1 MFAVERLFNHL
12 GSKPY
17 RLHILIAS
25 KAVNT
30 DQDIVK
36 KFSNN
41 LDNRGIY
48 TVSTM
53 A

>member
-1 MFAVERLFNHL
+1 M
-12 GSKPY
+12 
-17 RLHILIAS
+17 IAS

-41 LDNRGIY
+41 LDNWSIY
-48 TVSTM
+48 TVSAM